1 MDTQTVE
8 AINKIDTKQKLGI
21 PLTPKE
27 VALFEL
33 YGIPLTPSAQVED
46 KAAELDE
53 TEKKTVFVREYLS
66 PLLRAADLNIDNA
79 KYRIH
84 PDSHEE
90 IITVTYNNGFAKD
103 ICVTADSLRAII
115 TDVMAQV

>member
-1 MDTQTVE
+1 MDTHTVE
-8 AINKIDTKQKLGI
+8 QINQIETKRKLGI
-21 PLTPKE
+21 PLTQRE

-33 YGIPLTPSAQVED
+33 YGIPLAPSSQVED
-46 KAAELDE
+46 KTVELDE
-53 TEKKTVFVREYLS
+53 TAKKTEFVREYLS